1 MKLSHRID
9 LQSVRHLIN
18 HMALNIYF
26 AFLWEG
32 GGLLLGG
39 GGGGGGESQVPPMKP
54 WPLPSDEFFTEVHF
68 HGFNRI

>member
-1 MKLSHRID
+1 
-9 LQSVRHLIN
+9 
-18 HMALNIYF
+18 MALNIYF

-39 GGGGGGESQVPPMKP
+39 GGGGGGGGGNPRSPPMKP
-54 WPLPSDEFFTEVHF
+54 WPLPSDESFTEVHF